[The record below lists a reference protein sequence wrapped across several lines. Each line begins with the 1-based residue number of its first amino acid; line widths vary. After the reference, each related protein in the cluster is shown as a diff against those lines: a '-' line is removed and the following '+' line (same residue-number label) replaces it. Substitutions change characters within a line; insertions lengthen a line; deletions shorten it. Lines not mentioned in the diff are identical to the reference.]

1 MDIINWKE
9 KLFPYQQATDE
20 LYIKF
25 NNIKK
30 EYLELEM
37 HSPIELVQTRV
48 KSISSILEKANKRDI
63 PLSKIFEKLE
73 DIAGVRITCKF
84 VEDIYKVVNLI
95 KAREGKDLIIK
106 EEEDYINNTKSSG
119 YRSYHITINY
129 TVITANGCK
138 EIPCEI
144 QIRTMAMNFWATI
157 EHSLRYKYNGN
168 MPEHIKKKLEAC
180 AEASFKLDTE
190 MGTIREEI
198 IETQKIMQTKQN
210 LVDRIL
216 KNIQNLYYIGK
227 IEQMNDFNREFIEIY
242 QEDNIEK
249 LEVFNQK
256 LNVIANLYKINYS
269 K

>member
-9 KLFPYQQATDE
+9 ELFPYKQATDE
-20 LYIKF
+20 LYVKF
-25 NNIKK
+25 NSIKK
-30 EYLELEM
+30 EYIDLEQ

-48 KSISSILEKANKRDI
+48 KSIASILDKANKRDI
-63 PLSKIFEKLE
+63 AITKIFETLE

-84 VEDIYKVVNLI
+84 VEDIYKVVQLI
-95 KAREGKDLIIK
+95 RDRDGQDLVIK

-119 YRSYHITINY
+119 YRSYHITIKY
-129 TVITANGCK
+129 KVITARGCK

-168 MPEHIKKKLEAC
+168 MPKHLKEKLEAC

-198 IETQKIMQTKQN
+198 IQTQKIIQTKEN
-210 LVDRIL
+210 LVSKIL
-216 KNIQNLYYIGK
+216 KNIQNLYYIGNM
-227 IEQMNDFNREFIEIY
+227 EEMNNFNREFIDLY
-242 QEDNIEK
+242 QEGNIEK
-249 LEVFNQK
+249 LQEFSERLQ
-256 LNVIANLYKINYS
+256 IMADLYKISYI
-269 K
+269 

>member
-1 MDIINWKE
+1 MNIINWKE
-9 KLFPYQQATDE
+9 ELFPYKQATDE

-25 NNIKK
+25 NSIKK
-30 EYLELEM
+30 QYMELEQ

-48 KSISSILEKANKRDI
+48 KSISSILDKANKRDI
-63 PLSKIFEKLE
+63 PLTKIFGTLE

-95 KAREGKDLIIK
+95 RDRDGKDLKIK

-129 TVITANGCK
+129 KIITANGEK

-168 MPEHIKKKLEAC
+168 MPKHLRERLEAC
-180 AEASFKLDTE
+180 AEASFMLDKE
-190 MGTIREEI
+190 MGTIRDEI
-198 IETQKIMQTKQN
+198 IENQKIIQTKEN
-210 LVDRIL
+210 LVEKIL

-227 IEQMNDFNREFIEIY
+227 IEQMNNFNREFIDLY

-249 LEVFNQK
+249 LYAFNNK
-256 LNVIANLYKINYS
+256 LETMANLYKVSYN
-269 K
+269 

>member
-1 MDIINWKE
+1 MSIINWKE
-9 KLFPYQQATDE
+9 ELFPYKQATDE

-25 NNIKK
+25 NSIKK
-30 EYLELEM
+30 EYIDLEQ

-48 KSISSILEKANKRDI
+48 KTIGSILEKANRRDI
-63 PLSKIFEKLE
+63 PLSKIFENIE

-84 VEDIYKVVNLI
+84 VEDIYKVVQLI
-95 KAREGKDLIIK
+95 RDRDGKDLVIK

-119 YRSYHITINY
+119 YRSYHITIKY
-129 TVITANGCK
+129 EVITATGVK
-138 EIPCEI
+138 VIPCEI

-168 MPEHIKKKLEAC
+168 MPEHLRKKLEAC

-198 IETQKIMQTKQN
+198 IETQKIIQKKDN
-210 LVDRIL
+210 LVYEIL

-227 IEQMNDFNREFIEIY
+227 MEEMNQFNREFIDLY
-242 QEDNIEK
+242 QEGDIEK
-249 LEVFNQK
+249 LYKFNNK
-256 LNVIANLYKINYS
+256 LQVMANIYKIDHIQ
-269 K
+269 

>member
-9 KLFPYQQATDE
+9 ALLPYKQATDE
-20 LYIKF
+20 LYIKL
-25 NNIKK
+25 NWIKK
-30 EYLELEM
+30 EFIELET

-48 KSISSILEKANKRDI
+48 KSISSILDKANKKEI
-63 PLSKIFEKLE
+63 ENSNIFDEIE

-84 VEDIYKVVNLI
+84 VEDIYKVVQLI
-95 KAREGKDLIIK
+95 RDRDGKDFIIK

-119 YRSYHITINY
+119 YRSYHITILYN
-129 TVITANGCK
+129 VIMAEGTK
-138 EIPCEI
+138 VIPCEI

-168 MPEHIKKKLEAC
+168 MPEHIKQKLEAC

-190 MGTIREEI
+190 MGTIRDEI
-198 IETQKIMQTKQN
+198 IQTQKIIQTKEN
-210 LVDRIL
+210 LVYKIL

-227 IEQMNDFNREFIEIY
+227 IEKMNEFNKEFIDMY
-242 QEDNIEK
+242 QDADIETLYNFNNK
-249 LEVFNQK
+249 LE
-256 LNVIANLYKINYS
+256 IMANLYKINQ

>member
-1 MDIINWKE
+1 MSIINWKE
-9 KLFPYQQATDE
+9 ELFPYKQATDE

-25 NNIKK
+25 NSIKK
-30 EYLELEM
+30 EYIDLEQ

-48 KSISSILEKANKRDI
+48 KTIGSILEKANRRDI
-63 PLSKIFEKLE
+63 PLSKIFENIE

-84 VEDIYKVVNLI
+84 VEDIYKVVQLI
-95 KAREGKDLIIK
+95 RDRDGKDLVIK

-119 YRSYHITINY
+119 YRSYHITIKY
-129 TVITANGCK
+129 EVITATGVK
-138 EIPCEI
+138 VIPCEI

-168 MPEHIKKKLEAC
+168 MPKHLRQKLEAC

-198 IETQKIMQTKQN
+198 IETQKIIQKKDN
-210 LVDRIL
+210 LVYEIL

-227 IEQMNDFNREFIEIY
+227 MEEMNQFNREFIDLY
-242 QEDNIEK
+242 QEGDIEK
-249 LEVFNQK
+249 LYKFNNK
-256 LNVIANLYKINYS
+256 LQVMANIYKIDHIQ
-269 K
+269 

>member
-1 MDIINWKE
+1 MEIINWKE
-9 KLFPYQQATDE
+9 ALMPYKQATDE

-25 NNIKK
+25 NSIKK
-30 EYLELEM
+30 EYIELEK

-48 KSISSILEKANKRDI
+48 KAIASILDKANKKDI
-63 PLSKIFEKLE
+63 PLNKIFNKIE

-84 VEDIYKVVNLI
+84 VEDIYKVVQLI
-95 KAREGKDLIIK
+95 RDRDGKDLIIK

-119 YRSYHITINY
+119 YRSYHITIIY
-129 TVITANGCK
+129 KVITAFGEK

-168 MPEHIKKKLEAC
+168 MPEHLQKKLEAC

-198 IETQKIMQTKQN
+198 IQTQKIIQTKEN
-210 LVDRIL
+210 LVYKIL

-227 IEQMNDFNREFIEIY
+227 IEKMNEFNKEFIDIYQDADIETLDNFNR
-242 QEDNIEK
+242 K
-249 LEVFNQK
+249 LE
-256 LNVIANLYKINYS
+256 IMASLYKINQN
-269 K
+269 

>member
-1 MDIINWKE
+1 MSIINWRE
-9 KLFPYQQATDE
+9 ELFPYKQATDE

-25 NNIKK
+25 NSIKK
-30 EYLELEM
+30 EYIDLEQ

-48 KSISSILEKANKRDI
+48 KSIASIIDKSNKRDI
-63 PLSKIFEKLE
+63 HLTKVFEKLE
-73 DIAGVRITCKF
+73 DIAGVRIICKF
-84 VEDIYKVVNLI
+84 VEDIYKVVQLI
-95 KAREGKDLIIK
+95 RDRDGKDLTIK

-119 YRSYHITINY
+119 YRSYHITIKY
-129 TVITANGCK
+129 KVITATGAK

-168 MPEHIKKKLEAC
+168 MPTHLREKIEAC

-198 IETQKIMQTKQN
+198 IETQKVIQIKEN
-210 LVDRIL
+210 LVYEIL

-227 IEQMNDFNREFIEIY
+227 IEEMNEFNKEFIDLY
-242 QEDNIEK
+242 QEGDIEK
-249 LEVFNQK
+249 LNKFNNK
-256 LNVIANLYKINYS
+256 LHTMATLYKVSYIG
-269 K
+269 

>member
-9 KLFPYQQATDE
+9 ELLPYKQATDE

-25 NNIKK
+25 SSIKK
-30 EYLELEM
+30 EYIELEQ

-48 KSISSILEKANKRDI
+48 KSISSILDKANKRDT
-63 PLSKIFEKLE
+63 PLSKIFETIE

-84 VEDIYKVVNLI
+84 VEDIYKVVQLI
-95 KAREGKDLIIK
+95 RDRDGKDLLIK

-119 YRSYHITINY
+119 YRSYHITIKY
-129 TVITANGCK
+129 KVITTTGCK

-168 MPEHIKKKLEAC
+168 MPKHLKEKLQAC
-180 AEASFKLDTE
+180 AEASFQLDTE
-190 MGTIREEI
+190 MGTIRDEI
-198 IETQKIMQTKQN
+198 IQTQKIIQTKEN
-210 LVDRIL
+210 LVYKIL

-227 IEQMNDFNREFIEIY
+227 IEKMNQFNREFIDLY
-242 QEDNIEK
+242 QEGDIDKLFNFNNK
-249 LEVFNQK
+249 LETM
-256 LNVIANLYKINYS
+256 ANLYKVSYM
-269 K
+269 